1 MSSTQTFAF
10 KDKSYYLDRLQTAAK
25 SGLEINVR
33 VTDLASDFESSV
45 TLPNDFDDTKQPV
58 AFYQYD
64 GKYYVLLGMNTVLNA
79 LRDNAHVEDKSL
91 VLIPGVLI
99 TRHALK
105 RIEVLPNQA
114 NLSKQFIIDT
124 FPDRDRDSYQRRN
137 QVDRYNDR
145 PSVVRGAGYFE
156 ESDFNQKSSKSHQRN
171 R

>member
-1 MSSTQTFAF
+1 MSPNKTFAF
-10 KDKSYYLDRLQTAAK
+10 KDKTFYLDRLQTAVK

-33 VTDLASDFESSV
+33 ITDLATDWFGSV
-45 TLPNDFDDTKQPV
+45 KLPNDFDDSKQPT

-64 GKYYVLLGMNTVLNA
+64 GKYYVLLGTNTVLNA

-91 VLIPGVLI
+91 VLIPGALI

-105 RIEVLPNQA
+105 RIEVLPNQT
-114 NLSKQFIIDT
+114 NLSKQFIIET

-145 PSVVRGAGYFE
+145 PSVIRGSGYFE
-156 ESDFNQKSSKSHQRN
+156 DSDSNQKSSRSHQRN